1 MKEHL
6 RMDGV
11 KVFEEEAKL
20 LQLVM
25 QEHNTRNKSEAWRI
39 ALRDYQ
45 KSRNIAESFDD
56 LKDELVAVKD
66 EIAKLSSAIE
76 DLYFIVQSMSTE

>member
-6 RMDGV
+6 RMDGI

-45 KSRNIAESFDD
+45 KSRNITESFDD
-56 LKDELVAVKD
+56 LKDELVAVKSA
-66 EIAKLSSAIE
+66 IAKLSSTIE

>member
-45 KSRNIAESFDD
+45 KSRNITESFDD
-56 LKDELVAVKD
+56 LKDELVAVKS
-66 EIAKLSSAIE
+66 EIAKLSSTIE